1 MNRPLKALVLGGRT
15 GLLGQALA
23 ATLSAKGWE
32 VHCPSRGEIDLFGQ
46 AAVTSY
52 LERMEIA
59 FLFNTVA
66 YTQVDRAEE
75 ERNEAFRLNRSLP
88 VMLGRSAAA
97 AGTVLVHYSTD
108 FVFDGRKDVP
118 YTETDEPNPQ
128 SVYGKSKLA
137 GERALLELDLPGLLI
152 LRTAWLFGPGKINF
166 VDRIIEL
173 AREREQLNVVHD
185 QVGSP
190 TFTEDLAQHSLNLVT
205 AGARG
210 IFHVV
215 DTGKASWCELAS
227 ETVSCMGLSC
237 RIQAIATKDYP
248 QKAKR
253 PPYSVLETSALAAA
267 TGRAPRPWVKALR
280 SYLFC
285 KGEEERGD

>member
-1 MNRPLKALVLGGRT
+1 MNRPLKALVLGGKT
-15 GLLGQALA
+15 GLLGQTLA
-23 ATLSAKGWE
+23 ATLSSEGWD
-32 VHCPSRGEIDLFGQ
+32 VHCPSRGEVDLFSQ

-52 LERMEIA
+52 LERMGIA
-59 FLFNTVA
+59 FLFNTVG

-75 ERNEAFRLNRSLP
+75 ERDEAFRLNRSLP
-88 VMLGRSAAA
+88 VLLGRSAAA
-97 AGTVLVHYSTD
+97 AGTVFVHYSTD
-108 FVFDGRKDVP
+108 FVFDGRKDIP
-118 YTETDEPNPQ
+118 YTEEDEPNPQ

-152 LRTAWLFGPGKINF
+152 LRTAWLFGPHKINF
-166 VDRIIEL
+166 VDRIIQL
-173 AREREQLNVVHD
+173 AREREQLDVVHD

-190 TFTEDLAQHSLNLVT
+190 TFTEDLARHSLDLVG

-215 DTGKASWCELAS
+215 CSGQASWCELAS

-237 RIQAIATKDYP
+237 RIQAIASKDYP

-253 PPYSVLETSALAAA
+253 PPYSVLDTSSLSAA
-267 TGRAPRPWVKALR
+267 TGCPPRPWIKALR

-285 KGEEERGD
+285 KGGVERGV